1 MGPRTTRVR
10 SSRHPVQTKVRF
22 VRRAEKRMKPLPPMA
37 MASRIANID
46 LPETPPLRTREV
58 VSNVMLTTLGDV
70 VSVKLGAVQLTPAGA
85 GLGATQARVMV
96 PLKPLTALNVSGTL
110 TKLPAATV
118 TLVVVLPLASPMV
131 KSWPV

>member
-1 MGPRTTRVR
+1 
-10 SSRHPVQTKVRF
+10 
-22 VRRAEKRMKPLPPMA
+22 MKPLPPMA

-118 TLVVVLPLASPMV
+118 TLVVVLPLAGQRGWRTEPDRVLITSALYADRFAYAAFLRPAIAALA
-131 KSWPV
+131 